1 MAMKNLAFASAAMLA
16 ALAPVAMLAAA
27 PGDAPRP
34 MAVTRDMVKAEA
46 DQVWS
51 KADLNGDGRIDAAD
65 REARMLKRF
74 DAMDTNHDGMVSRD
88 EYLAA
93 IRARAKDWHGA
104 DWPEHGP
111 GEAER
116 KADAGPDHPAMGHEG
131 WKHDDKGGRHHPM
144 IAMIVVMPALHDAI
158 KDGAVTRAAFDAAV
172 TARFDKL
179 DTNHDGT
186 LDRAELRA
194 GMPPRGGPGDAGGW
208 RGGHGHGAMPP
219 PPPPPGQ

>member
-1 MAMKNLAFASAAMLA
+1 MALKSLALASAAMLA
-16 ALAPVAMLAAA
+16 VLAPVAMLNAA
-27 PGDAPRP
+27 PGDAPH
-34 MAVTRDMVKAEA
+34 AFGVTRDMVKAAA
-46 DQVWS
+46 DQVWA
-51 KADLNGDGRIDAAD
+51 KADVNSDGRIDAAD

-74 DAMDTNHDGMVSRD
+74 DAMDANHDGMVSRD

-104 DWPEHGP
+104 KWPDHGP

-116 KADAGPDHPAMGHEG
+116 KADVGADHPAMGHEG
-131 WKHDDKGGRHHPM
+131 WKHEEQGGRHHAM
-144 IAMIVVMPALHDAI
+144 IAMMLVMPALHDAM

-172 TARFDKL
+172 AARFDKL

-194 GMPPRGGPGDAGGW
+194 AMPPRGGPEGGHGGW
-208 RGGHGHGAMPP
+208 RGGRGHGDMPP
-219 PPPPPGQ
+219 PPPPGV

>member
-1 MAMKNLAFASAAMLA
+1 MKTLALASAAMLA
-16 ALAPVAMLAAA
+16 VLAPVAMLNAA

-34 MAVTRDMVKAEA
+34 LAITRDMVKAEA
-46 DQVWS
+46 DRVWT
-51 KADLNGDGRIDAAD
+51 KADITGDGRIDAAD

-74 DAMDTNHDGMVSRD
+74 DAMDANHDGMVSRD

-93 IRARAKDWHGA
+93 IRARAKDWH
-104 DWPEHGP
+104 DMRWPDHGP

-116 KADAGPDHPAMGHEG
+116 RADAGPDHPAMGHEG
-131 WKHDDKGGRHHPM
+131 WKHEEKGEHRHPM
-144 IAMIVVMPALHDAI
+144 IAMIVVMPALHDAVR
-158 KDGAVTRAAFDAAV
+158 DGAVTRAAFDAAV
-172 TARFDKL
+172 AARFDKL

-194 GMPPRGGPGDAGGW
+194 GMPPHGGPEGRHGGW
-208 RGGHGHGAMPP
+208 RGGHGDMQPPP